1 MPFFYKKNAQ
11 IHVTNSIDEL
21 TSHSFPLDIKSAEK
35 SAHYQA
41 VAPIIFSSQYK
52 FSLLTT
58 RQDINLGQ
66 YFIDFIAHHK
76 LTSLNK
82 YNGVDLLYLLALSHD
97 SALRAGIWKLG
108 SLSHLNATEIIS
120 SLSKLDAIDRIP
132 LMKEA
137 LLAWKELFLEAK
149 FELQQE
155 AGTYPDS
162 TQTMLGQMT
171 LYASTKKDKNTE
183 RHREPQSDQTRLEVE
198 REQFRLLERA
208 YYKEKDR
215 HNQPTE
221 TQSYYS
227 DEEEEYTITQQQQYY
242 CI

>member
-11 IHVTNSIDEL
+11 IHVTNSMDEL
-21 TSHSFPLDIKSAEK
+21 ISHSFPLDEKSAGK

-52 FSLLTT
+52 HSLLTT
-58 RQDINLGQ
+58 RKDILLGQ
-66 YFIDFIAHHK
+66 DFIDFIAHHK
-76 LTSLNK
+76 LTSLDK

-97 SALRAGIWKLG
+97 TALRAGVWKLG
-108 SLSHLNATEIIS
+108 SRSHLKATEIIS
-120 SLSKLDAIDRIP
+120 RLSKLDDRLP

-137 LLAWKELFLEAK
+137 LIAWKELFLEAK
-149 FELQQE
+149 FALQQE
-155 AGTYPDS
+155 AGMYPDS
-162 TQTMLGQMT
+162 TQTMLSQMN
-171 LYASTKKDKNTE
+171 LYVSTKNDTNNE
-183 RHREPQSDQTRLEVE
+183 RHRESQSDQTRLEIE

-221 TQSYYS
+221 IQSYYS
-227 DEEEEYTITQQQQYY
+227 DEEEEYTIAQQQQQCYY
-242 CI
+242 N

>member
-1 MPFFYKKNAQ
+1 MPFYYKKNAQ

-41 VAPIIFSSQYK
+41 VAPIIFSSQYT
-52 FSLLTT
+52 FSPT
-58 RQDINLGQ
+58 RQDIILGQ
-66 YFIDFIAHHK
+66 DFIDFIAHHK

-108 SLSHLNATEIIS
+108 SRSHLAATEIIS

-137 LLAWKELFLEAK
+137 LVAWKELFLEAK

-155 AGTYPDS
+155 AEACPDS
-162 TQTMLGQMT
+162 TQTMLGQMN
-171 LYASTKKDKNTE
+171 LYASTKNKKNNE
-183 RHREPQSDQTRLEVE
+183 RHRESQSDQTRLEVE

-221 TQSYYS
+221 IQSYYS
-227 DEEEEYTITQQQQYY
+227 DEEEEYTITQQQQYNY
-242 CI
+242 I

>member
-1 MPFFYKKNAQ
+1 MPYFYEKNTR
-11 IHVTNSIDEL
+11 IHLTNSIDEL
-21 TSHSFPLDIKSAEK
+21 TYHSFPTDVQSPEK

-41 VAPIIFSSQYK
+41 VANIIFSSQYK
-52 FSLLTT
+52 LSLLTT
-58 RQDINLGQ
+58 RKDILLGQ
-66 YFIDFIAHHK
+66 DFIDFIAHHK

-97 SALRAGIWKLG
+97 TALRAGIWKLG
-108 SLSHLNATEIIS
+108 SLSHLKATEIIS

-132 LMKEA
+132 FMKES
-137 LLAWKELFLEAK
+137 LVAWKDLFLKAK

-155 AGTYPDS
+155 AGTCPDS

-171 LYASTKKDKNTE
+171 LYASTKNDKNNE
-183 RHREPQSDQTRLEVE
+183 RHGQSQSDQIRLEVE

-208 YYKEKDR
+208 YYKEKDK

-221 TQSYYS
+221 IQSYYS
-227 DEEEEYTITQQQQYY
+227 DEEEEYNVTQQQYY
-242 CI
+242 YN